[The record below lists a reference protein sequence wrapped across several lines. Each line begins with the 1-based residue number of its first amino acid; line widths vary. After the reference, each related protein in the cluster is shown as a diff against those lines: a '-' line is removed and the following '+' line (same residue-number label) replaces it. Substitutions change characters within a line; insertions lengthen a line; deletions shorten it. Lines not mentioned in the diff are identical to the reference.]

1 MNEGKPPSY
10 SILVDN
16 LSASNVVVFDVETTG
31 LDVKS
36 DDIIQIAAVRLDAE
50 GNHKEKFVR
59 YLQASKSVGD
69 SVEVHHI
76 TDEKLRQVGENPVTV
91 LTQFLDFARDSVI
104 VGHNVRYDLDIL
116 KNQLSR
122 LGLSK
127 LDFRVYY
134 DTLWI
139 YRKFYPERKSYS
151 LEELSEEFNVSHK
164 SSHDAFDDVS
174 ATAELL
180 MRAIRE
186 KMVSLC
192 YC

>member
-31 LDVKS
+31 LDVKY

-76 TDEKLRQVGENPVTV
+76 TDEKLRQVGETPVTV
-91 LTQFLDFARDSVI
+91 LTQFWTLPGTVLSS
-104 VGHNVRYDLDIL
+104 DIM
-116 KNQLSR
+116 S
-122 LGLSK
+122 GMI
-127 LDFRVYY
+127 
-134 DTLWI
+134 WI
-139 YRKFYPERKSYS
+139 YLKI
-151 LEELSEEFNVSHK
+151 N
-164 SSHDAFDDVS
+164 
-174 ATAELL
+174 
-180 MRAIRE
+180 
-186 KMVSLC
+186 
-192 YC
+192 

>member
-116 KNQLSR
+116 KNQLDFFFSTITNPGIIELKKR
-122 LGLSK
+122 IEELQVTDPKSK
-127 LDFRVYY
+127 ELMIAIQEWQQHHY
-134 DTLWI
+134 
-139 YRKFYPERKSYS
+139 KFLLQLIENNQFPDKSYF
-151 LEELSEEFNVSHK
+151 LHNR
-164 SSHDAFDDVS
+164 
-174 ATAELL
+174 
-180 MRAIRE
+180 M
-186 KMVSLC
+186 
-192 YC
+192 